1 MSDKEY
7 KGVWMPKE
15 IVADRKLAPLEKII
29 WSMAASLPEHLR
41 MADATIA
48 ERIGTTPKNVA
59 KILAKMV
66 KKGYLRK
73 SGSHN
78 HRCFHPITPKGG
90 IAIPPKGEVSEI
102 DYPKSSN
109 QLPQKGESITP
120 KGDHREQERT
130 INRENT
136 ESAKQSVDK
145 DTQPVDVSDTPQQVV
160 SELWRRYLDLSTGRP
175 FRIKP
180 KVGSLVYDPKTEE
193 QKEYEGE

>member
-15 IVADRKLAPLEKII
+15 IVADKKLAPLEKII

-78 HRCFHPITPKGG
+78 HRCFHPITPKGA
-90 IAIPPKGEVSEI
+90 IAITPKGVVDKA
-102 DYPKSSN
+102 DYPESSN
-109 QLPQKGESITP
+109 KLPQKGKSIPP
-120 KGDHREQERT
+120 KGDHRKQET
-130 INRENT
+130 TKNKK
-136 ESAKQSVDK
+136 AKVVEFKEAS
-145 DTQPVDVSDTPQQVV
+145 PQTTHDDF
-160 SELWRRYLDLSTGRP
+160 ELDPEIRRANHKRNMELAIQCGL
-175 FRIKP
+175 IKA
-180 KVGSLVYDPKTEE
+180 K
-193 QKEYEGE
+193 